1 MLRLAPVRTFLFG
14 CLLALVGAVPT
25 AQAAGPLRVVYRV
38 HTSAGSW
45 QPISPKDLGRAV
57 EAMALEELS
66 KSGRLRLERDR
77 GSGSGQKPGAYRL
90 SIRSHILDEAETHSV
105 SLELSSG
112 TDQGL
117 PSLSA
122 SRTVQLARLKRGKM
136 LDRVEAS
143 ARAAA
148 KALAKS
154 LKGPLARLGSAHATK
169 DVDEPFDLK
178 VKPWRWAKVSVPRG
192 DSGRAAKELFGK
204 NLKKRQAALRYLTSL
219 ARVKS
224 SPRHALERC
233 ALTHKDK
240 RTRLGC
246 LKGLKPLSRH
256 KQPTAR
262 VVVEVY
268 RQEKDRAVRREA
280 NEQMLYFA
288 GPAKQAAVQA
298 WLEAAAHGKDSGPL
312 KDLGDI
318 PNLDVTIRRCLE
330 TTGKV
335 RSRGNKNRFA
345 CISLLEP
352 LPHSRRRAILWRF
365 IREMNS
371 GSPYYLKG
379 AGEREGSIGT
389 PWQRAVQSVLED
401 APAWDLK
408 LEEILWAR
416 YQRTLSAASM
426 SILCSWGAPSKR
438 LAGRLLEILQ
448 TKGEIRALSGLK
460 RMVKAQ
466 PDLHGMVA
474 DKLNEMLALG
484 TFSKDINEYA
494 LQQALKRMEREAQR

>member
-1 MLRLAPVRTFLFG
+1 M
-14 CLLALVGAVPT
+14 ALVGAALP
-25 AQAAGPLRVVYRV
+25 AQAEGPLRVVYRV
-38 HTSAGSW
+38 QTSAGSW
-45 QPISPKDLGRAV
+45 QPLSPKDLGRAV

-90 SIRSHILDEAETHSV
+90 TIRSHILDEAETHSV

-122 SRTVQLARLKRGKM
+122 SRTVQLGRLKRGKM
-136 LDRVEAS
+136 LDRVERS

-154 LKGPLARLGSAHATK
+154 LKGPLARLGTPQATK

-178 VKPWRWAKVSVPRG
+178 AKPWQWAKVSVPRR

-204 NLKKRQAALRYLTSL
+204 NSKKRQAALRVLTSL
-219 ARVKS
+219 ARVES
-224 SPRHALERC
+224 SPRNALERC

-240 RTRLGC
+240 RIRLGC
-246 LKGLKPLSRH
+246 LEGLKPLSRR

-268 RQEKDRAVRREA
+268 RKTKDRAIRREA
-280 NEQMLYFA
+280 NAQMLYFA

-312 KDLGDI
+312 SELGDL
-318 PNLDVTIRRCLE
+318 PNLDTTIRRCLE
-330 TTGKV
+330 ATGKAR
-335 RSRGNKNRFA
+335 RSDNKRAFS
-345 CISLLEP
+345 CIKLLEP
-352 LPHSRRRAILWRF
+352 LPYARRRAILWRF
-365 IREMNS
+365 IREMKTH
-371 GSPYYLKG
+371 SPYYLKG
-379 AGEREGSIGT
+379 AGEREGSTGT
-389 PWQRAVQSVLED
+389 PWQRGVEAVLHES
-401 APAWDLK
+401 PAWDPK

-416 YQRTLSAASM
+416 YQRTLSSSSM
-426 SILCSWGAPSKR
+426 NILCSWGAPSKR

-448 TKGEIRALSGLK
+448 TKGENRALNGLV
-460 RMVKAQ
+460 RMVRLQ
-466 PDLHGMVA
+466 PDLRPMVT
-474 DKLNEMLALG
+474 DKLNQMLEMG
-484 TFSKDINEYA
+484 TFSKDVNERS
-494 LQQALKRMEREAQR
+494 LQQALKRIEKEAQR